1 MLSLQNRIEP
11 KRAKVFPFDA
21 RVQALAK
28 KIDSLRDHA
37 IDRQSSQAP
46 NLHDKLPRSTQQ
58 LVQSHAHLALG
69 LPPPA

>member
-11 KRAKVFPFDA
+11 TRVWVFPFDA

-46 NLHDKLPRSTQQ
+46 NLHGKPPQSTQQ
-58 LVQSHAHLALG
+58 LAQSHAHLALG
-69 LPPPA
+69 LLPPA

>member
-1 MLSLQNRIEP
+1 M
-11 KRAKVFPFDA
+11 VFPFDA

-46 NLHDKLPRSTQQ
+46 NLHD
-58 LVQSHAHLALG
+58 
-69 LPPPA
+69 